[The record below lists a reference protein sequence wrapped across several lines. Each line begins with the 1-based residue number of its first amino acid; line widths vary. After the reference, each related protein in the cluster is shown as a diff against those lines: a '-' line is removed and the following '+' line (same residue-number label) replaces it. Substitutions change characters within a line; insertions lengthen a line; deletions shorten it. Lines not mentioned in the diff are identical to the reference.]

1 MNQPSGVHPPVS
13 MSWWRLFVLTPLA
26 RLRFVFIL
34 ALIGLTLAKWDTLLA
49 LWEKWSWSKPVS
61 EAIASGFEYF
71 CPMHP
76 TFSTDKKGEKC
87 PICFMG
93 LSKRKKGPDTADIL
107 PPGTVNRVQLTPYRM
122 ILAGIKTLPVSF
134 VPLVKE
140 LSTVGTVEF
149 DEREQKHVASRVKG
163 RIEKLLVN
171 QTGQM
176 VHMGD
181 DLAVIYSPDLVVTV
195 QNLLD
200 ARRSN
205 NLVLEKISRERL
217 ELWGVGK
224 EEIDNILRTGVA
236 VKNLTIRSP
245 ITGHVLKKYPKEGQY
260 VDEGSPLYDV
270 VNLEKVWILAHIYE
284 DDLGFFPALH
294 KQGLGKPALEIAWG
308 VSATTRAY
316 PEEKFKGTLT
326 FIYPHVDQESRTLSV
341 RFEMANPGNRLHPG
355 MATQVRLTT
364 DAVGLLNFKGPEGK
378 HLFPFV
384 VKGGKV
390 LAIPEDSVIDT
401 GDRKVVYRQESP
413 GVFQGTT
420 VELGPRM
427 KMPDGHFAFPVYA
440 GLKEGDEVVTQGAFL
455 IDAETRL
462 NPSVGS
468 IYFGSTGAKDPVR
481 NIRPTTPSDEAAT
494 IASNVAKLSP
504 PDKSLALAQKLC
516 VVQEKTPLGS
526 MGVPIKL
533 QLEGQT
539 VFVCCD
545 SCVESAKSNPAK
557 TLKRLKDLK
566 SAQTNGKSKEGTS
579 P

>member
-1 MNQPSGVHPPVS
+1 MANPEVSPSPNP
-13 MSWWRLFVLTPLA
+13 MSWFRLFILTPLA

-34 ALIGLTLAKWDTLLA
+34 FVIGVTLAKWDNLLA
-49 LWEKWSWSKPVS
+49 LWEKWSWAKSGT

-93 LSKRKKGPDTADIL
+93 LSKRKKGPETAEIL
-107 PPGTVNRVQLTPYRM
+107 PPGTINRVQLTPYRV
-122 ILAGIKTLPVSF
+122 ILAGVKTLPVSY
-134 VPLVKE
+134 VPLFKE

-149 DEREQKHVASRVKG
+149 DEREQKHVAARVKG
-163 RIEKLLVN
+163 RIEKLLAN

-181 DLAVIYSPDLVVTV
+181 PLAVLYSPDLVITV
-195 QNLLD
+195 QSLLD

-205 NLVLEKISRERL
+205 NPVLEKISRERL
-217 ELWGVGK
+217 ELWGVGT
-224 EEIDNILRTGVA
+224 EEIDNILRSGLP
-236 VKNLTIRSP
+236 VKTLTIRSP

-260 VDEGSPLYDV
+260 VEEGSPLYDV

-294 KQGLGKPALEIAWG
+294 KQGMAKPALEIAWG

-326 FIYPHVDQESRTLSV
+326 FIYPHVDQESRTLAV

-355 MATQVRLTT
+355 MATQVRLETN
-364 DAVGLLNFKGPEGK
+364 AVGLLKFKGPEGK
-378 HLFPFV
+378 PLFPFL
-384 VKGGKV
+384 VKGGLV

-401 GDRKVVYRQESP
+401 GGHKVVYRQESP
-413 GVFQGTT
+413 GVFQGTI

-427 KMPDGHFAFPVYA
+427 KMPDGQFAFPVYG

-462 NPSVGS
+462 NPSIGS
-468 IYFGSTGAKDPVR
+468 IYFGSSGAKEPVR
-481 NIRPTTPSDEAAT
+481 SVRPTTPSDEAAT
-494 IASNVAKLSP
+494 IASNLAKLSSM
-504 PDKSLALAQKLC
+504 DKSLALAQRLC
-516 VVQEKTPLGS
+516 VVQEKSNLGS

-539 VFVCCD
+539 LFVCCD
-545 SCVESAKSNPAK
+545 SCVETAKSNPSKA
-557 TLKRLKDLK
+557 LKRFKDLN
-566 SAQTNGKSKEGTS
+566 SGQSNGKPKQGTT